1 MSTLRPL
8 READLS
14 SVEAVFTDVDGTL
27 TSNGKLTSTTLRAIE
42 WLNAVH
48 VPVVLVSG
56 RPSAWGEAWA
66 RQWPVAGAIME
77 NGALHYAWRDGK
89 LEKSFDQ
96 DEKQR
101 ALHRKRL
108 LTLVDAAMNE
118 VPGAK
123 LSMDSAGTEV
133 DVAIDYNEDVSLG
146 SQAADALENFLRK
159 RGVTAVRSSVHV
171 NCWIGDFDKLKAVK
185 RFVRS
190 EWKKTIARE
199 DGRYV
204 YVGDSFNDAPMFR
217 ALSLS
222 VGVANVKDVLDT
234 ITSLPKF
241 VTRAREGKGFGEVA
255 DAIVRARKKQR

>member
-1 MSTLRPL
+1 MRPL

-14 SVEAVFTDVDGTL
+14 KVEAVFTDVDGTL
-27 TSNGKLTSTTLRAIE
+27 TTKGKLTSATLRAIE
-42 WLNAVH
+42 WLNAVR

-56 RPSAWGEAWA
+56 RPSAWGEAWM

-77 NGALHYAWRDGK
+77 NGALHYVWRGGK
-89 LEKSFDQ
+89 LEKNFDQ
-96 DEKQR
+96 DDAVR
-101 ALHRKRL
+101 AVHRKRL
-108 LTLVDAAMNE
+108 LTLVEAAMKE

-133 DVAIDYNEDVSLG
+133 DVAIDYNEDVALG
-146 SQAADALENFLRK
+146 AQAADALEAYLRK

-171 NCWIGDFDKLKAVK
+171 NCWLGEFDKLKAVK
-185 RFVRS
+185 RFARA
-190 EWKKTIARE
+190 EWKKTVAK
-199 DGRYV
+199 DDARYV

-217 ALSLS
+217 GFHLS

-234 ITSLPKF
+234 LTDLPKF

-255 DAIVRARKKQR
+255 DAVVRARKKQR